1 MGGFLMCKFKMVC
14 LDIDGTLINSNHKI
28 TKRTKDVINIVANEK
43 KIYTVLVSAR
53 MPKGI
58 VPLQNELNISQPLI
72 CYSGALIMDK
82 HSNILVNKVIDPK
95 VMKKIYD
102 KANDAN
108 VSISIYKDD
117 EWYIENIDKWA
128 INESEITNISPKI
141 TDFNNLIKQ
150 LEEQKSGANKIL
162 CMGEPEDIQFLYKN
176 ISVISK
182 RDINVYP
189 SKPTYLEIMDK
200 SVSKTSAIEFL
211 CKEFNVER
219 SQVIAIGD
227 NYNDIDMIEYA
238 ELGIAM
244 GNAPREVKER
254 ANEVTFTND
263 EDGVAKALEKY
274 LIKLS

>member
-1 MGGFLMCKFKMVC
+1 MCKYKMVC

-28 TKRTKDVINIVANEK
+28 TEKTKEVINKIANEM

-58 VPLQNELNISQPLI
+58 IPLQNELNISEPII

-82 HSNILVNKVIDPK
+82 HSNVLVNKVINSK

-102 KANDAN
+102 TSKDFK
-108 VSISIYKDD
+108 VSLSIYKDD
-117 EWYIENIDKWA
+117 EWYIENLDKWA

-141 TDFNNLIKQ
+141 IDFNNLIKQ
-150 LEEQKSGANKIL
+150 LEKQNSGANKIL
-162 CMGEPEDIQFLYKN
+162 CMGEPEDIQLLYKKITTSN
-176 ISVISK
+176 E
-182 RDINVYP
+182 DINVYP
-189 SKPTYLEIMDK
+189 SKPTYLEIMAK
-200 SVSKTSAIEFL
+200 EVSKTSAIEFL

-238 ELGIAM
+238 ALGIAM
-244 GNAPREVKER
+244 GNAPSKVKEH
-254 ANEVTFTND
+254 ADEVTFTND
-263 EDGVAKALEKY
+263 EDGVAKALEKH
-274 LIKLS
+274 LIKVL